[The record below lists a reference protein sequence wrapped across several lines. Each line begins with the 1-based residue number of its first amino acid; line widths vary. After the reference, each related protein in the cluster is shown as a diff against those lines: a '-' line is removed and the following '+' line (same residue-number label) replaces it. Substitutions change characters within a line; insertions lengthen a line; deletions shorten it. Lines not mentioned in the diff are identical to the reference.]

1 DNVKDINIYN
11 LSDDTAISYD
21 VIPFIKL
28 QDISAEESKDMTRK
42 KMQYRTS
49 TDSYAN

>member
-1 DNVKDINIYN
+1 R
-11 LSDDTAISYD
+11 
-21 VIPFIKL
+21 
-28 QDISAEESKDMTRK
+28 EESKDKTRK

>member
-1 DNVKDINIYN
+1 
-11 LSDDTAISYD
+11 
-21 VIPFIKL
+21 
-28 QDISAEESKDMTRK
+28 AEESKDMTRK

>member
-1 DNVKDINIYN
+1 
-11 LSDDTAISYD
+11 
-21 VIPFIKL
+21 IKF
-28 QDISAEESKDMTRK
+28 QDISREESKDKTRK

>member
-1 DNVKDINIYN
+1 IR
-11 LSDDTAISYD
+11 
-21 VIPFIKL
+21 
-28 QDISAEESKDMTRK
+28 EESKDKTRK

>member
-1 DNVKDINIYN
+1 
-11 LSDDTAISYD
+11 
-21 VIPFIKL
+21 
-28 QDISAEESKDMTRK
+28 EESKDKTRK

>member
-1 DNVKDINIYN
+1 
-11 LSDDTAISYD
+11 
-21 VIPFIKL
+21 
-28 QDISAEESKDMTRK
+28 ESKDKTRK

>member
-1 DNVKDINIYN
+1 
-11 LSDDTAISYD
+11 
-21 VIPFIKL
+21 
-28 QDISAEESKDMTRK
+28 ESKDMTRK

>member
-1 DNVKDINIYN
+1 
-11 LSDDTAISYD
+11 
-21 VIPFIKL
+21 
-28 QDISAEESKDMTRK
+28 ISAEESKDMTRK

>member
-1 DNVKDINIYN
+1 
-11 LSDDTAISYD
+11 ISR
-21 VIPFIKL
+21 
-28 QDISAEESKDMTRK
+28 EESKDKTRK

>member
-1 DNVKDINIYN
+1 
-11 LSDDTAISYD
+11 SR
-21 VIPFIKL
+21 
-28 QDISAEESKDMTRK
+28 EESKDKTRK

>member
-1 DNVKDINIYN
+1 
-11 LSDDTAISYD
+11 
-21 VIPFIKL
+21 
-28 QDISAEESKDMTRK
+28 SKDMTRK

>member
-1 DNVKDINIYN
+1 
-11 LSDDTAISYD
+11 
-21 VIPFIKL
+21 
-28 QDISAEESKDMTRK
+28 EESKDMTRK

>member
-1 DNVKDINIYN
+1 
-11 LSDDTAISYD
+11 
-21 VIPFIKL
+21 PFIKL

>member
-1 DNVKDINIYN
+1 
-11 LSDDTAISYD
+11 
-21 VIPFIKL
+21 
-28 QDISAEESKDMTRK
+28 QDISPEESKDMTRK